1 LTALAALFD
10 QNLVLASV
18 IDRPVVQ
25 HTDVPQLT
33 NSMGLAMLALKT
45 VIIFEYHTRL
55 SAAVP
60 SHCLPSAYCHSLYMP
75 VGLIVSDV
83 IHGR

>member
-18 IDRPVVQ
+18 IDRSAVQ

-33 NSMGLAMLALKT
+33 NSMGLVMLPLKT
-45 VIIFEYHTRL
+45 VIIFEDYTRL
-55 SAAVP
+55 SAAAP
-60 SHCLPSAYCHSLYMP
+60 SHCLPSAYCHSLHMP
-75 VGLIVSDV
+75 V
-83 IHGR
+83 